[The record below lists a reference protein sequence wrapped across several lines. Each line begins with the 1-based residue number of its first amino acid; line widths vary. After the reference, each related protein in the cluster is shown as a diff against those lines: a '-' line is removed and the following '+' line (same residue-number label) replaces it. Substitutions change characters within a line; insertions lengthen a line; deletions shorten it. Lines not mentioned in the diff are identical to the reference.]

1 MRISTQ
7 NMFQRPLSA
16 LLERQSALS
25 RTQNQLATG
34 KAILSPSDDPA
45 ASTRILELKNFDKLT
60 SQYQGNL
67 STLEGRLSLM
77 EYSLDSGI
85 DALQRSR
92 ELVIRAGN
100 ASLSDADR
108 DTIAS
113 EIDEQLSILMG
124 AANTKDGNGELIFA
138 GFNSKQTA
146 AVSETSPG
154 VYSYNGDQ
162 GERSLQSSQSGTI
175 RMNDNGFDLFMN
187 IEHSSGTNQ
196 SVFDT
201 LNDISTELRSNT
213 LSADTLT
220 DIDSSMNSLLNTRTS
235 VGARLNA
242 VDAQKDINDAYQV
255 FIQSSLSEIE
265 DLDYAEAFSRFS
277 LESVGL
283 EAAQKTFSQVQNLSL
298 FNFI

>member
-7 NMFQRPLSA
+7 NMFQRPLNA
-16 LLERQSALS
+16 LMERQAALS
-25 RTQNQLATG
+25 YTQNQLATG

-67 STLEGRLSLM
+67 GSLENRLTLM
-77 EYSLDSGI
+77 ENSLNSGV

-108 DTIAS
+108 ASIAS
-113 EIDEQLSILMG
+113 EINEQLALLMST
-124 AANTKDGNGELIFA
+124 ANTKDGNGELIFA
-138 GFNSKQTA
+138 GFNSKQSEA
-146 AVSETSPG
+146 FSETTTG
-154 VYSYNGDQ
+154 VYTYNGDQ
-162 GERSLQSSQSGTI
+162 GERSLQSSQTGTI

-187 IEHSSGTNQ
+187 IEHSSGTKQ

-201 LNDISTELRSNT
+201 LSKISIELESNS

-220 DIDSSMNSLLNTRTS
+220 NIDFSMNSLLNTRTS
-235 VGARLNA
+235 IGARLNA

-265 DLDYAEAFSRFS
+265 DLDYAEAISRLT

-283 EAAQKTFSQVQNLSL
+283 EAAQKTFAQVQNLSL

>member
-67 STLEGRLSLM
+67 STLEGRLSLV
-77 EYSLDSGI
+77 EHSLDSGI